1 MGHSGWTQVLT
12 PDPAMSWDA
21 ANSRFTYT
29 YAIPASATAVD
40 FVFNNGVGTWDNNGG
55 ADWHVTVT
63 GGAPPPHVVDG
74 ALDAGLT
81 PIATCGGQNLYADYD
96 GHYLYVA
103 APGVAATSGLD
114 HFLLVARTTTTGTVA
129 APWPRRGTATTWD
142 LFIGNEDSNNFS
154 GWFNAAG
161 TQVTAGLTKA
171 SGAMM
176 EGLIDVAAVWG
187 SAPGSVRIAFA
198 GYNSPDGGALLAQA
212 PCGNGNGLLEVGEWA
227 TFNLAVTGVPDA
239 GATEAARVIS
249 LLSGNP
255 TRGRLMARIDAGPAA
270 RARIDLVDVRGRL
283 VRRLHDGP
291 LERPFNVP
299 LRPAQ

>member
-1 MGHSGWTQVLT
+1 M
-12 PDPAMSWDA
+12 
-21 ANSRFTYT
+21 
-29 YAIPASATAVD
+29 
-40 FVFNNGVGTWDNNGG
+40 
-55 ADWHVTVT
+55 
-63 GGAPPPHVVDG
+63 
-74 ALDAGLT
+74 
-81 PIATCGGQNLYADYD
+81 
-96 GHYLYVA
+96 A

-129 APWPRRGTATTWD
+129 APGPKAGTAAAWD

-212 PCGNGNGLLEVGEWA
+212 PCGNGNGLLEVGEWV
-227 TFNLAVTGVPDA
+227 TFNLATTGVPDA
-239 GATEAARVIS
+239 GARDAARVIA

-255 TRGRLMARIDAGPAA
+255 RGALTARTTQA
-270 RARIDLVDVRGRL
+270 RPRADRLVDVRGRL
-283 VRRLHDGP
+283 AVPAARRPAGAVRR
-291 LERPFNVP
+291 P